1 MPSREKAR
9 KIPVHV
15 RAETNWRRALRALS
29 PIAVVAAVVLP
40 ADSWGDG
47 IFEGITGSVESNYS
61 FVSTKTTDASGNTTK
76 IKTNNY
82 FERFTLNVNYNLY
95 PKLNLNAG
103 GTFEDNITDPVGTDT
118 IRRTEF
124 MRIRPYVFLTLR
136 DPVYTGSLGYDL
148 REDTIRTSGLPKTT
162 LTQDNY
168 TATFDWRPEGLPWTN
183 VAYTKTNTHDGDRSV
198 VDTEKDYLY
207 LKSQYR
213 YQGLELWYVGSYT
226 NTDDKIRNFESTELS
241 NEGRLVY
248 ATTLFN
254 GRTSIN
260 SDNRVNVTTFDTKTA
275 GQGQVGRPVFP
286 LAGLSA
292 LSDTPTNVALGPTPA
307 LIDGNLAASAGIN
320 IGLPALGGDTRQRNL
335 GLDFLAPQELNSL
348 LVWVDVGTNSTLPF
362 DIANSFLWE
371 VYTSTDNLNW
381 TLYQAGR
388 PAPFGPF
395 EKRFEISFP
404 SVTTR
409 YIKVVTRPLSGA
421 VIIPP
426 GFANPDQISIT
437 EVQAFLNT
445 PASDVRQSTTRTFQN
460 YTLDVKTR
468 LLNTPTLYYDFNAY
482 YFDVSPDGQRRYTIS
497 NGLFVNHA
505 FNPIFS
511 TSANASIEFGEEQ
524 DQSRVA
530 FLYYASLMA
539 NPLRTLSNNLVFSGN
554 NQTVGD
560 LTNRSN
566 AVILYNTA
574 QLYKGFDATLNLG
587 VTLTSEEQAG
597 GSSIDRRRLYFN
609 PGVNITPHPSLV
621 LTLYYLGAQTHTS
634 GSPSTL
640 ADVTEN
646 RLDLGA
652 SWTPFRSLF
661 LSASVNVASETGQ
674 DTKVQQN
681 YGLNWTPFPD
691 GQLQFSFFYN
701 DSFYPDRSTV
711 IQPTLRW
718 YLSPRRRS
726 YLDLS
731 YQRNRSESAGQ
742 KTETDIVST
751 NLKVYF

>member
-1 MPSREKAR
+1 MPSAR
-9 KIPVHV
+9 
-15 RAETNWRRALRALS
+15 RWRQVSSAFS
-29 PIAVVAAVVLP
+29 IVVVLGAAVLP
-40 ADSWGDG
+40 GDSWGDG
-47 IFEGITGSVESNYS
+47 ILEAITGSVETNYAS
-61 FVSTKTTDASGNTTK
+61 VSTKTTDASGNSTT

-82 FERFTLNVNYNLY
+82 FNRFTLNVNYDLY

-103 GTFEDNITDPVGTDT
+103 GTFEDNITDPVDTDT
-118 IRRTEF
+118 TRRTEF

-148 REDTIRTSGLPKTT
+148 REDTVRTSGLPKTT

-168 TATFDWRPEGLPWTN
+168 IATFDWKPEGLPWTN
-183 VAYTKTNTHDGDRSV
+183 VAYTRTNTHDGDRSV
-198 VDTEKDYLY
+198 VDTDKDYLY
-207 LKSQYR
+207 LKSQYQ
-213 YQGLELWYVGSYT
+213 YQGLDLWYVGTYT
-226 NTDDKIRNFESTELS
+226 NNQDKIRNFESTQWS
-241 NEGRLVY
+241 NEGRLAY
-248 ATTLFN
+248 STTLFN
-254 GRTSIN
+254 GRTSLTT
-260 SDNRVNVTTFDTKTA
+260 DNRVNVTTFDTKTA
-275 GQGQVGRPVFP
+275 GSGQVGLPVFP

-292 LSDTPTNVALGPTPA
+292 LSDTPANVALGPTPA
-307 LIDGNLAASAGIN
+307 LIDRNLTASAGIN
-320 IGLPALGGDTRQRNL
+320 IGLPALGGDARQRNV
-335 GLDFLAPQELNSL
+335 GVDFLAPQELNSL
-348 LVWVDVGTNSTLPF
+348 QVWVDRDLPF

-371 VYTSTDNLNW
+371 VYTSTDNVNW
-381 TLYQAGR
+381 TRYQAGR

-426 GFANPDQISIT
+426 GFANPDLIFIT

-445 PASDVRQSTTRTFQN
+445 PAQDIRQSTTRTFQN

-482 YFDVSPDGQRRYTIS
+482 YLDVSPNGQRRYNIS

-511 TSANASIEFGEEQ
+511 TSANASIEVGEEQ

-574 QLYKGFDATLNLG
+574 QLYKGIDATLNLG
-587 VTLTSEEQAG
+587 VTLTSEEQASG
-597 GSSIDRRRLYFN
+597 DSIDRRRLYVN

-621 LTLYYLGAQTHTS
+621 LTLYYLGAQTHTT
-634 GSPSTL
+634 GRPGTP

-661 LSASVNVASETGQ
+661 LSAAVNVATETGQ
-674 DTKVQQN
+674 ETSVQQN

-701 DSFYPDRSTV
+701 ENYYPDRSTI

-718 YLSPRRRS
+718 YLSQRRRS

-731 YQRNRSESAGQ
+731 YQRNRSDSAGQ
-742 KTETDIVST
+742 KTETDIISS
-751 NLKVYF
+751 NLKIYF